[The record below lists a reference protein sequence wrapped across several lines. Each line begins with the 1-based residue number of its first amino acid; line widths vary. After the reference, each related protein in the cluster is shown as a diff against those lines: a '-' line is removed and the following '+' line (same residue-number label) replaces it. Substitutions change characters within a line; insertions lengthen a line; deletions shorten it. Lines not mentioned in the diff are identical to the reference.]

1 MIQKLLFMNPKAL
14 KYILDIESVIGEI
27 ELIQVEI
34 KNDFNIFKSNL
45 MAKRA
50 MERELEIIGEAV
62 KKLIEIEPLIQLE
75 HSEKII
81 GLRNIIAHAYDSLDD
96 ELIWGV
102 IQRHIPKLKQ
112 EISALI

>member
-1 MIQKLLFMNPKAL
+1 MNPKAL
-14 KYILDIESVIGEI
+14 KYILDIDSVIREI
-27 ELIQVEI
+27 EFIQKEI
-34 KNDFNIFKSNL
+34 NNDFNEFKTNL

-50 MERELEIIGEAV
+50 LERELEIIGEAV

-81 GLRNIIAHAYDSLDD
+81 GLRNIIIHAYDSLDD

-102 IQRHIPKLKQ
+102 VQRHIPKLKK
-112 EISALI
+112 EIKALI

>member
-1 MIQKLLFMNPKAL
+1 MNPKAL

>member
-1 MIQKLLFMNPKAL
+1 MT
-14 KYILDIESVIGEI
+14 S
-27 ELIQVEI
+27 
-34 KNDFNIFKSNL
+34 IFSNL

-75 HSEKII
+75 HFEKII
-81 GLRNIIAHAYDSLDD
+81 GLRNIIAHAYDSWDD

-102 IQRHIPKLKQ
+102 IQRHIPKLKN
-112 EISALI
+112 EIQALI

>member
-1 MIQKLLFMNPKAL
+1 MNPKAL
-14 KYILDIESVIGEI
+14 KYILDIDSVIREI
-27 ELIQVEI
+27 EFIQKEI
-34 KNDFNIFKSNL
+34 NNDFNEFKTNL

-50 MERELEIIGEAV
+50 LERELEIIGEAV

-81 GLRNIIAHAYDSLDD
+81 GLRNIIIHAYDSLYD

-102 IQRHIPKLKQ
+102 VQRHIPKLKK
-112 EISALI
+112 EIKALI